1 MDRKVAQS
9 RCPERRR
16 PRWAAPGLIVAMVL
30 AGGCGTS
37 SRPERERAAVSPR
50 RTFVVRE
57 ITVEQ
62 GVAFLSDLG
71 LPEVTPAPEFRR
83 LLSGGTAEEL
93 EKAAI
98 VLDLVDVNDRYVI
111 RPIAPAAAVRTL
123 PSNEQIATAI
133 GEIAI
138 GTFAAPPERGTRA
151 RAIIDIHQGAVLAI
165 VPARLWPDIR
175 AVIESGGKA
184 ARQRRTETPK
194 DEPNR
199 VAASAVGGKSSDSPA
214 KPASPD
220 IARERTPPES
230 PVVGPTRE
238 PPPSDVNQAGP
249 ETAEQPQPEPAA
261 ADSEGSPPAPP
272 SVGRRIPSRTKAA
285 QTRTQADSEI
295 GGGSLKPQQKGGNA
309 PGPVPGR
316 LQVPLDNGDDVLELS
331 LPEKVNLVQLI
342 DLVGE
347 YLHLDCVYDAE
358 KIGSQVVTLKLH
370 SKIQS
375 EMRVR
380 DLYSLLETI
389 LKFKGLVMTRHEGN
403 LVTIVPAAE
412 VMDADPQLVD
422 PNMPSVQAGDVVV
435 TRVFRLRHVEVSSV
449 TNLLQTMKLGVAVSP
464 IEENQ
469 TLFITCYAQRMG
481 RIAQLIE
488 MVDKPGEPKEFR
500 FRQLKYT
507 VASTLAQKILG
518 LAQELRSI
526 PITIAAPV
534 KEAPEGPSRA
544 VRRLPSPSGPA
555 PAPPPTDSGVYL
567 DVDERT
573 NRVLMVGLRAQL
585 ATVEELIEALDIP
598 EQDVR
603 TLSVY
608 AIKHLNAADV
618 MTKLGDLG
626 IINKPAPT
634 KKTPARGAPSAE
646 PVAAAQETP
655 TEELQAVL
663 LETLNALLVNA
674 TREQHH
680 RIQTVIE
687 CIDKSPQDLR
697 VLRVYHIQHAE
708 AADVMDK
715 LKRLK
720 IIEAAGESGERLTAA
735 APAAPATPGKTAP
748 AETETPPQAVVL
760 ETANSLLVRATEG
773 QHAGIEATIRHIDIQ
788 PREETIPYE
797 IYFLENQDPEQ
808 LAEVL
813 GKLVQE
819 TVKDKEGKIEK
830 VVPKTQDQ
838 IVIVPDKTTYS
849 LIVYASRKNQEWIT
863 KLVRQ
868 LDKRR
873 PQVLI
878 DCTLVE
884 VTKSDAFS
892 YDLNVLK
899 SAPDLGSTSP
909 ITGVEPNVLGKFVQ
923 WGSGSLSAFYAD
935 NEVQALLTAMQ
946 SKNYGRVLAKPKL
959 LVNDNQQ
966 GKIETKDTTYVEI
979 SSSIP
984 VNSGAAG
991 NQTSLVQTSV
1001 NYSPYE
1007 AGITLDITPHIS
1019 EGDMLRLDIVLTRSD
1034 FLKSTAT
1041 KPPNTRSNKVDTAV
1055 TLPDGS
1061 TVILGGLMKM
1071 NQNKG
1076 GSKIPILGDIP
1087 LFGGL
1092 FRSINNED
1100 TQSKLYVFVKAE
1112 IIRPAEPAGK
1122 GMDQL
1127 TALSE
1132 RDRSAF
1138 ERSEQ
1143 QFQAYE
1149 DWPGVKPKPVEPA
1162 KVLETH

>member
-1 MDRKVAQS
+1 MNRTDVDG
-9 RCPERRR
+9 RCPGRCRRG
-16 PRWAAPGLIVAMVL
+16 PALWLLVAVVL
-30 AGGCGTS
+30 AGGCGTPS
-37 SRPERERAAVSPR
+37 HLKPGQADNASLR
-50 RTFVVRE
+50 RTFVVKA
-57 ITVEQ
+57 ITAEQ
-62 GVAFLSDLG
+62 GMAFLSSLG
-71 LPEVTPAPEFRR
+71 LGGVAPGPEPNSLVV
-83 LLSGGTAEEL
+83 SGTTEEL

-98 VLDLVDVNDRYVI
+98 VLDLVDVNDRYVVQ
-111 RPIAPAAAVRTL
+111 PVASTAVVRTL
-123 PSNEQIATAI
+123 PSNDQIAAAM
-133 GEIAI
+133 GEVAI

-151 RAIIDIHQGAVLAI
+151 RAVIDVHRGSVLAI
-165 VPARLWPDIR
+165 APARLWPDLR

-184 ARQRRTETPK
+184 TRQRRAEVPQ
-194 DEPNR
+194 DEADRMPTS
-199 VAASAVGGKSSDSPA
+199 AADGKQPDRPA
-214 KPASPD
+214 APD
-220 IARERTPPES
+220 IARELPLARPPAVETPGELPQPDVS
-230 PVVGPTRE
+230 PGG
-238 PPPSDVNQAGP
+238 SDA
-249 ETAEQPQPEPAA
+249 TEQPRPEPATA
-261 ADSEGSPPAPP
+261 EAGSPPEPSSADRTVPP
-272 SVGRRIPSRTKAA
+272 GEEA
-285 QTRTQADSEI
+285 RTQADGEI
-295 GGGSLKPQQKGGNA
+295 GRGSLQVQQEAKKA
-309 PGPVPGR
+309 AAAAPGR
-316 LQVPLDNGDDVLELS
+316 LQVPLDNGDEVLELS

-347 YLHLDCVYDAE
+347 YLHLDCVYDAD
-358 KIGSQVVTLKLH
+358 KIGGQVVTLKLH

-375 EMRVR
+375 EIRVR

-403 LVTIVPAAE
+403 LVTIVPVAE
-412 VMDADPQLVD
+412 AMDVDPELVD
-422 PNMPSVQAGDVVV
+422 PNTPAVRAGDMVV
-435 TRVFRLRHVEVSSV
+435 TRVFHLQHVEVASV

-469 TLFITCYAQRMG
+469 TLFVTCYAQRMG

-507 VASTLAQKILG
+507 VASTLAQKLLG

-526 PITIAAPV
+526 PITIAPT
-534 KEAPEGPSRA
+534 KETPEGPTRP
-544 VRRLPSPSGPA
+544 VRRLPTPSGPA
-555 PAPPPTDSGVYL
+555 PAPPPMEPGVYL

-608 AIKHLNAADV
+608 SIKHLNAADV

-626 IINKPAPT
+626 IINRPAPT
-634 KKTPARGAPSAE
+634 KRTPAKSGPPAE
-646 PVAAAQETP
+646 PAAAAGQETP
-655 TEELQAVL
+655 NEELQAVL

-680 RIQTVIE
+680 RIRTVID

-697 VLRVYHIQHAE
+697 ILKVYPIEHAE
-708 AADVMDK
+708 ATDAMEK
-715 LKRLK
+715 LKQLK
-720 IIEAAGESGERLTAA
+720 VIEAAGEPGERLTGA
-735 APAAPATPGKTAP
+735 APAAAATSARTPPAQ
-748 AETETPPQAVVL
+748 TETPAQAVVL
-760 ETANSLLVRATEG
+760 ETANSLLVRATEA
-773 QHAGIEATIRHIDIQ
+773 QHAAIEATIRHIDIE

-813 GKLVQE
+813 GRLVQE

-909 ITGVEPNVLGKFVQ
+909 VTGVEPNALGKFVQ

-935 NEVQALLTAMQ
+935 NEVQALLKAMQ

-966 GKIETKDTTYVEI
+966 GKIETKDTTYVEVT
-979 SSSIP
+979 SSIP

-991 NQTSLVQTSV
+991 NQMNLVQTSV

-1019 EGDMLRLDIVLTRSD
+1019 EGDLLRLDIVLTRSD

-1041 KPPNTRSNKVDTAV
+1041 KPPNTRSNKVDTAA

-1076 GSKIPILGDIP
+1076 GSKVPILGDIP
-1087 LFGGL
+1087 LLGGL
-1092 FRSINNED
+1092 FRSISNED

-1112 IIRPAEPAGK
+1112 IIRPSEYPGK

-1149 DWPGVKPKPVEPA
+1149 DWPGIKPQPVEPA
-1162 KVLETH
+1162 KVLDAR